1 MTKKL
6 LLLWVML
13 CIAMFNAAAQGRQVT
28 GTVKDKDGVALPGVS
43 IREAGTSNGTASGP
57 DGKFSLTLKGTNPSL
72 ELTYLGYTK
81 ITLKVDSRND
91 YTIMMQ
97 SDAQQLKDVVITG
110 YESKKRKTLTTA
122 VTRLEAEEIQ
132 NIPAASVV
140 NLLQGRVAGLAV
152 VNNSGAPGIGAPVF
166 IRGNASVASSFSDNR
181 IYSDPLFVVDGIIIP
196 PDRASA
202 KGFSVNA
209 LGSGNSPISWLNPS
223 DIESIDVLKD
233 AAAAAVYGSRGANGV
248 IIIKTKTAKSGK
260 PKVDLRAY
268 TGITFTPSLFPI
280 LGGKAESDAK
290 TDIWNRF
297 APYDQRM
304 SGMPIQMTDSL
315 NPYFNNSTDWQ
326 SLYFRTGKIQN
337 YDASIQAGNEMGNY
351 RIGAGY
357 YSEDGIVLN
366 TGFKRYTANF
376 TGRLLPNKKT
386 TILMQTY
393 LGRTDRSRGN
403 SKNGQGINAQGIW
416 SIPSSVY
423 AIPGKNPA
431 GGSLL
436 DAFSKNR
443 DKNYTNSINT
453 SLQLMYAITPELMFT
468 STGSLSYANDKRNY
482 FYAAVANNGSA
493 DAGEYNAIN
502 NSYTFTNQLSYSHTT
517 KNNDHNFGAFLVQE
531 FNKNTLEVTQIDA
544 KKGPL
549 DPIQIVQG
557 YSPRNTVTK
566 TGYGA
571 NATSSVLGKVNY
583 GFREKYL
590 VDASLRA
597 DGSSKLA
604 SNNRWGY
611 FPTLSAAWRIAEEPF
626 VKNNLPWLN
635 EAKVRLSWGKN
646 ANQYVENFASVNAL
660 TGAAGGFDEPSDL
673 YVSTYGGSPVAVQN
687 FAQMQNKD
695 LRWEYSDQTNL
706 GIELSTFN
714 GRISLIAD
722 LYQRYTEGGTYD
734 EQLPTSA
741 GYSIIKKNGIDVL
754 NKGFEM
760 TLSVDVLGKNKLG
773 LGWTTRFMLAKNVNK
788 VAKLP
793 NNNRPFFVDN
803 VTMVKVGSAP
813 YGYVFMVSDG
823 VWQNDAEVPVDPFTG
838 KKLFFD
844 YGYLPYRAGSPRF
857 LDLNGDY
864 KINDLNGDG
873 AREVNDRLWVG
884 DPTPKIEGGWV
895 NTLTWK
901 GLTLDMM
908 FNFKLGVKVVNSAM
922 QRYWNSV
929 KVTGGGGQFPN
940 YTKQEY
946 FNGDSQ
952 DWGGIPPT
960 GYYDIFGFAPG
971 SRGGV
976 DARFPT
982 LDYWTGS
989 IQTFWNIYDY
999 KSAFVEDA
1007 SFMRL
1012 KNLMLSYNLPMPLIK
1027 RFGLER
1033 MMVYGNVENVFILTK
1048 YSGRDPEAIEFP
1060 SGYDRGR
1067 NYPLSRKMTLGLNV
1081 TF

>member
-6 LLLWVML
+6 LFLLVLLGMA
-13 CIAMFNAAAQGRQVT
+13 CSAAMAQGRKVS
-28 GTVKDKDGVALPGVS
+28 GIVKDGKGEVLPGVS
-43 IREAGTSNGTASGP
+43 VRETGTSNGTATGA
-57 DGKFSLTLKGTNPSL
+57 DGKFTLTLKGNAHSL
-72 ELTYLGYTK
+72 ELTFMGYAKT
-81 ITLKVDSRND
+81 TLKIDAKND
-91 YTIMMQ
+91 YMVVMQ
-97 SDAQQLKDVVITG
+97 PDAQNLKDVVITG
-110 YESKKRKTLTTA
+110 YESKKRKTLTTS
-122 VTRLEAEEIQ
+122 VTRLEGEEIQ

-152 VNNSGAPGIGAPVF
+152 VNNSGSPGVAAPVF
-166 IRGNASVASSFSDNR
+166 IRGNASVASSFSDDR
-181 IYSDPLFVVDGIIIP
+181 IFSDPLFVVDGIIIP

-209 LGSGNSPISWLNPS
+209 LGTGNSPISWLNPN

-233 AAAAAVYGSRGANGV
+233 AAAAAIYGSRGANGV

-260 PKVDLRAY
+260 PKIDIRAY
-268 TGITFTPSLFPI
+268 TGINFAPSLFPI
-280 LGGKAESDAK
+280 LGGKAERDAK
-290 TDIWNRF
+290 VDIWNRF
-297 APYDQRM
+297 APYDARM

-337 YDASIQAGNEMGNY
+337 YDASIQAGNDMGNY

-366 TGFKRYTANF
+366 SGFKRYTANF

-386 TILMQTY
+386 TIVMQTY

-403 SKNGQGINAQGIW
+403 SKYGQGINSQGIW
-416 SIPSSVY
+416 SIPSSTYMV
-423 AIPGKNPA
+423 PDKNPA

-436 DAFSKNR
+436 SAYTKNR
-443 DKNYTNSINT
+443 DKNFTNSVNT
-453 SLQLMYAITPELMFT
+453 SLQLMYAITPELTFT
-468 STGSLSYANDKRNY
+468 STGSLSYSNDKRDY
-482 FYAAVANNGSA
+482 FFAAVANNGSA
-493 DAGEYNAIN
+493 DGGTYNVIS
-502 NSYTFTNQLSYSHTT
+502 NSYTITNQLSYSHTT

-531 FNKNTLEVTQIDA
+531 FNKNTTEITQIDA
-544 KKGPL
+544 KKGSL
-549 DPIQIVQG
+549 DPIQVVQG
-557 YSPRNTVTK
+557 YSRRNTVAR
-566 TGYGA
+566 TGFGA

-590 VDASLRA
+590 IDASLRA

-604 SNNRWGY
+604 RDKRWGY
-611 FPTLSAAWRIAEEPF
+611 FPTFSVGWRIAEESF

-646 ANQYVENFASVNAL
+646 ANQYVENFASINSLNTV
-660 TGAAGGFDEPSDL
+660 AGGFGEPDDIF
-673 YVSTYGGSPVAVQN
+673 VSSYGGTPAAVQN
-687 FAQMQNKD
+687 FSQMQNPY

-706 GIELSTFN
+706 GIELSALKS
-714 GRISLIAD
+714 RVSLIAD

-741 GYSIIKKNGIDVL
+741 GYSVIKRNGIDVL
-754 NKGFEM
+754 NKGFEA
-760 TLSVDVLGKNKLG
+760 TLSVTILRPEDTRLK
-773 LGWTTRFMLAKNVNK
+773 LGWTTRFMFARNINQ

-793 NNNRPFFVDN
+793 NNNRPFYVDN
-803 VTMVKVGSAP
+803 VTLVKVGSAP

-823 VWQNDAEVPVDPFTG
+823 VWQKDSDVPVDPFTG
-838 KKLFFD
+838 KKLYFD
-844 YGYLPYRAGSPRF
+844 YGYLPYRAGSPKF

-873 AREVNDRLWVG
+873 GREVNDRMWVG
-884 DPTPKIEGGWV
+884 DPTPKMEGGWV
-895 NTLTWK
+895 NNFTWK
-901 GLTLDMM
+901 GFTLDMM
-908 FNFKLGVKVVNSAM
+908 FNYRLGVKVVNSAM
-922 QRYWNSV
+922 QRYWNST
-929 KVTGGGGQFPN
+929 KVTGGYNPN
-940 YTKQEY
+940 YTSQDY
-946 FNGDSQ
+946 FNGNAL
-952 DWGGIPPT
+952 DWGGIPPLD
-960 GYYDIFGFAPG
+960 YYDIYGFAPG
-971 SRGGV
+971 SRGGAG
-976 DARFPT
+976 ARFPT

-1007 SFMRL
+1007 SFLRL
-1012 KNLMLSYNLPMPLIK
+1012 KNVMLGYTLEPKLTK
-1027 RFGLER
+1027 RIGLQR
-1033 MMVYGNVENVFILTK
+1033 LMVYGNVENVFILTK

-1067 NYPLSRKMTLGLNV
+1067 NYPLSRKMTIGLNL